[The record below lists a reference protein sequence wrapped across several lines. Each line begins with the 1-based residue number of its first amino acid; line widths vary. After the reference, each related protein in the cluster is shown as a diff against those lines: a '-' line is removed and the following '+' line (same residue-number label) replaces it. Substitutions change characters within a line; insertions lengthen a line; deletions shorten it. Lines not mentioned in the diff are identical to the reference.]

1 MVQLISGPKGKDPS
15 QRIRRN
21 KTPGAI
27 QLPAE
32 GRKGKAPAF
41 PLGPDLNVKAALRVA
56 EAKLEQLQWK
66 REEGGKVSEQTMT
79 RAEEKVERLQLVVAG
94 QRDAELALW
103 TKLWATPQAVEW
115 EALGW
120 LDEVALYTRWMVL
133 ASNGDLAAGKEAR
146 QYADRLGLTPLA
158 MARLRWEVQLDVG
171 QQSSTSTPPPTA
183 PPPGDGKAATVTAMD
198 DRRRRVAAG

>member
-1 MVQLISGPKGKDPS
+1 MGLRTQMSGPPPKDAS

-21 KTPGAI
+21 KMPGAI
-27 QLPAE
+27 QLPAA
-32 GRKGKAPAF
+32 GRSGAAPTF
-41 PLGPDLNVKAALRVA
+41 PLGPDLNTKAALQVA
-56 EAKLEQLQWK
+56 ESKLDELEWK
-66 REEGGKVSEQTMT
+66 REEGKKVAEAVLT
-79 RAEEKVERLQLVVAG
+79 RAEEKVARLRMVVAA
-94 QRDAELALW
+94 QRESELELW

-133 ASNGDLAAGKEAR
+133 AASGDLAAGKEAR

-158 MARLRWEVQLDVG
+158 MARLRWEIAFDAG
-171 QQSSTSTPPPTA
+171 QQSGTPTPPTA
-183 PPPGDGKAATVTAMD
+183 PPPGDATVTAMD

>member
-1 MVQLISGPKGKDPS
+1 MGIRTQMSGPPPKDAS

-21 KTPGAI
+21 KVPGAI
-27 QLPAE
+27 QLPPA
-32 GRKGKAPAF
+32 GRSGAAPEF
-41 PLGPDLNVKAALRVA
+41 PLGPDLNTKAALKVA
-56 EAKLEQLQWK
+56 EAKLEDLEWK
-66 REEGGKVSEQTMT
+66 RAEGKKVAEATMT
-79 RAEEKVERLQLVVAG
+79 RAEENVARLLMVVEG
-94 QRDAELALW
+94 QRDSELALW

-133 ASNGDLAAGKEAR
+133 AASGDLAAGKEAR

-158 MARLRWEVQLDVG
+158 MARLRWEVAFDAG
-171 QQSSTSTPPPTA
+171 QQSSTPTPPTA
-183 PPPGDGKAATVTAMD
+183 PPPGEATVTAMD

>member
-1 MVQLISGPKGKDPS
+1 MVQLISGPQAKDPS

-21 KTPGAI
+21 KVPGAI
-27 QLPAE
+27 QLPAA
-32 GRKGKAPAF
+32 GRSGAAPEF
-41 PLGPDLNVKAALRVA
+41 PLGPDLNTKAALRVA
-56 EAKLEQLQWK
+56 EAKLEDLEWK
-66 REEGGKVSEQTMT
+66 RAEGKQVSEATMT
-79 RAEEKVERLQLVVAG
+79 RAKEKVARLLMVVEG
-94 QRDAELALW
+94 QRDSELALW

-133 ASNGDLAAGKEAR
+133 AASGDLAAGKEAR

-158 MARLRWEVQLDVG
+158 MARLRWEVAFDAG
-171 QQSSTSTPPPTA
+171 QQSTAPTPPTA
-183 PPPGDGKAATVTAMD
+183 PPPGGGGTVTEID